1 MMRLSEFAARC
12 GVTTRTIQRYIED
25 GKLQPTERTPGGH
38 MRFGADKVREFRH
51 IWRDPRGKPRGYERG
66 TASSTRSGITEP
78 SARQSAYHFVQETK
92 LKRSIVSPSSSSTA
106 ASSDTLGLED
116 LL

>member
-1 MMRLSEFAARC
+1 MMRLGEFAARC

-38 MRFGADKVREFRH
+38 MRFDAGKVREFRH

-66 TASSTRSGITEP
+66 TVSSTRSGTTEMD
-78 SARQSAYHFVQETK
+78 AKQSAYRFVQDTK
-92 LKRSIVSPSSSSTA
+92 LKRSIVSQSSSSTA
-106 ASSDTLGLED
+106 ANSDTLGLED

>member
-12 GVTTRTIQRYIED
+12 GVTTRTIQRYIEN
-25 GKLQPTERTPGGH
+25 GKLEPSERTPGGH
-38 MRFGADKVREFRH
+38 MRFDNGKVREFRH

-66 TASSTRSGITEP
+66 TASSMRSGTTETD
-78 SARQSAYHFVQETK
+78 AKQSAYRFVQETK
-92 LKRSIVSPSSSSTA
+92 LKRSIASPNSSSTA
-106 ASSDTLGLED
+106 ANSDTLGLED